1 MLNPTH
7 VHQKNRT
14 KTVWRGFSGEKFSQ
28 QLNTMTQQFIGQRW
42 WLLTARAGLY
52 VLFGIVMFV
61 FASSFTAQSAVMLGV
76 VLIGAGLAGLVFGL
90 TNGGIPTG
98 NFWLLLTSGFDVAFG
113 ITILADATGTI
124 KGFVDIL
131 GFWAMVYA
139 FLQSVQAMY
148 VFMSER
154 TAGKANY
161 PVWVLH
167 FASLAV
173 SGALTFNLLL
183 RPAGFATSLG
193 YSGLFPIALGVLLF
207 LINNRLRQQLGT
219 NTTR

>member
-1 MLNPTH
+1 MA
-7 VHQKNRT
+7 QA
-14 KTVWRGFSGEKFSQ
+14 
-28 QLNTMTQQFIGQRW
+28 FIKQHW

-52 VLFGIVMFV
+52 VFFGIIMFV
-61 FASSFTAQSAVMLGV
+61 FARSFTAQSAFILGA

-90 TNGGIPTG
+90 SNGGIPAG

-113 ITILADATGTI
+113 IAILTYATGTI
-124 KGFVDIL
+124 KTFVDVL

-139 FLQSVQAMY
+139 FLQAVQAMY

-161 PVWVLH
+161 PVWILH
-167 FASLAV
+167 FASLFIA
-173 SGALTFNLLL
+173 GGLTFNLLL

-193 YSGLFPIALGVLLF
+193 YSGLFPIGLGILLY
-207 LINNRLRQQLGT
+207 LINSRLRQQMT
-219 NTTR
+219 SQP